1 MNAELKDFVRRALEK
16 KAARGDIAR
25 VLEQAG
31 WPAPEIAAALGAFAD
46 VDFVTPAPKPSPLLS
61 ARETF
66 LYLLMFGALYRLLW
80 DAGSLAFDYID
91 SVVPDPASARTPVSV
106 FAGMWSISDEIRW
119 RIASLVVVLPLFG
132 YVFWLIEG
140 QIARDPLKAQSR
152 PRKWCTYLTLLL
164 ATLTLVCDLAFL
176 VHDALGGELGL
187 RVGLKMLVVA
197 ILAGGNWIYFLS
209 DMRQGERE

>member
-1 MNAELKDFVRRALEK
+1 VNAELKDFVRRALEQ
-16 KAARGDIAR
+16 KAARGDIVR

-31 WPAPEIAAALGAFAD
+31 WPAPEISAALGAFAD
-46 VDFVTPAPKPSPLLS
+46 IDFVTPAPKPRPFLS

-80 DAGSLAFDYID
+80 DVGALAFDYID
-91 SVVPDPASARTPVSV
+91 SVVPDPAFSRA
-106 FAGMWSISDEIRW
+106 WSISDEIRW

-152 PRKWCTYLTLLL
+152 PRRWCTYLTLLL
-164 ATLTLVCDLAFL
+164 ATLTLVCDLAYL
-176 VHDALGGELGL
+176 VHDALGGELGP
-187 RVGLKMLVVA
+187 RIVLKMLVVA
-197 ILAGGNWIYFLS
+197 VLAGGNFIYFLS
-209 DMRQGERE
+209 EMRQGERE